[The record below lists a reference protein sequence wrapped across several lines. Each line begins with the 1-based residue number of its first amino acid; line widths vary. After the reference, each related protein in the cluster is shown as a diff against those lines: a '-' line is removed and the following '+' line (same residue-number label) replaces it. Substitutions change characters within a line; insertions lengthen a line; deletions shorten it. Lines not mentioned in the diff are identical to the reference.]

1 MNKVSIPNQTA
12 NPDSIKPL
20 KVEHSRSLW
29 SDSLYRL
36 SRNPG
41 SIIGVIILLALI
53 LMSISAALIT
63 HFNPIAITPRD
74 RLLPPSAVHL
84 MGTDNFGRDMFTRV
98 VFGGRISLS
107 VGIISVF
114 VALLFG
120 VPMGL
125 VSGYYGGKLDSVIMR
140 VVDVMLAFPGI
151 LLALVIIAILGPSIF
166 NVMIAVG
173 ISAIPTYARVT
184 RSSVLKTKQEM
195 FIDAAKLMG
204 CRNSRIILSHILPNI
219 LGPVVVISTLGIGG
233 AIISGS
239 ALSFL
244 GLGATAPTPEW
255 GLLLSEGRNYL
266 AQAWWITTFPGIAI
280 MITVLSIN
288 LIGDGLRDALDPK
301 MINR

>member
-1 MNKVSIPNQTA
+1 MNKVSIPEQTA
-12 NPDSIKPL
+12 NPSSIKPL
-20 KVEHSRSLW
+20 KVDRPRSLW
-29 SDSLYRL
+29 SDSVYRL

-41 SIIGVIILLALI
+41 SIIGGIILLALV
-53 LMSISAALIT
+53 LMSISAPLIT
-63 HFNPIAITPRD
+63 HFNPIAITPQD
-74 RLLPPSAVHL
+74 RLLPPSAVHW

-98 VFGGRISLS
+98 VYGGRISLS

-151 LLALVIIAILGPSIF
+151 LLALVIISILGPSIF

-204 CRNSRIILSHILPNI
+204 CSNSRIILSHILPNI

>member
-1 MNKVSIPNQTA
+1 MA
-12 NPDSIKPL
+12 
-20 KVEHSRSLW
+20 
-29 SDSLYRL
+29 
-36 SRNPG
+36 
-41 SIIGVIILLALI
+41 
-53 LMSISAALIT
+53 ISAPLIT
-63 HFNPIAITPRD
+63 HFNPIAITPED

-84 MGTDNFGRDMFTRV
+84 MGTDNFGRDTFTRV

-125 VSGYYGGKLDSVIMR
+125 ISGYYGGKLDSVIMR

-184 RSSVLKTKQEM
+184 RSSVLKTKEEM
-195 FIDAAKLMG
+195 FIYAAILMG
-204 CRNSRIILSHILPNI
+204 CKTRRIILSHILPNI

-255 GLLLSEGRNYL
+255 GLLLSDGRNYL
-266 AQAWWITTFPGIAI
+266 AQAWWITTFPGMAI

>member
-12 NPDSIKPL
+12 NPGSIKLL
-20 KVEHSRSLW
+20 KVERSRSLW

-63 HFNPIAITPRD
+63 HFNPIAITPQD
-74 RLLPPSAVHL
+74 RLLPPGAVHW

-98 VFGGRISLS
+98 VYGGRISLS

-140 VVDVMLAFPGI
+140 IVDVMLAFPGI

-204 CRNSRIILSHILPNI
+204 CSNSRIILSHILPNI

-266 AQAWWITTFPGIAI
+266 AQAWWITTFPGIVI

>member
-12 NPDSIKPL
+12 NPGSIKPL
-20 KVEHSRSLW
+20 NVERPRSLW

-53 LMSISAALIT
+53 LMSISAPLIT
-63 HFNPIAITPRD
+63 HFNPITITPKD
-74 RLLPPSAVHL
+74 RLLSPNAVHL

-204 CRNSRIILSHILPNI
+204 CRNGRIILSHILPNI

>member
-1 MNKVSIPNQTA
+1 MNNVSIPNKTA
-12 NPDSIKPL
+12 NPERVKPL
-20 KVEHSRSLW
+20 KLERSRSLW

-41 SIIGVIILLALI
+41 SIIGVIILLTLI
-53 LMSISAALIT
+53 LMAISAPLIT
-63 HFNPIAITPRD
+63 HFNPIAITPED

-84 MGTDNFGRDMFTRV
+84 MGTDNFGRDTFTRV

-125 VSGYYGGKLDSVIMR
+125 ISGYYGGKLDSVIMR

-184 RSSVLKTKQEM
+184 RSSVLKTKEEM
-195 FIDAAKLMG
+195 FIYAAILMG
-204 CRNSRIILSHILPNI
+204 CKTRRIILSHILPNI

-255 GLLLSEGRNYL
+255 GLLLSDGRNYL
-266 AQAWWITTFPGIAI
+266 AQAWWITTFPGMAI

>member
-1 MNKVSIPNQTA
+1 MNNVSIPNKTA
-12 NPDSIKPL
+12 NPERVKPL
-20 KVEHSRSLW
+20 KLERSRSLW

-53 LMSISAALIT
+53 LMAISAPLIT
-63 HFNPIAITPRD
+63 HFNPIAITPED

-84 MGTDNFGRDMFTRV
+84 MGTDNFGRDTFTRV

-125 VSGYYGGKLDSVIMR
+125 ISGYYGGKLDSVIMR

-184 RSSVLKTKQEM
+184 RSSVLKTKEEM
-195 FIDAAKLMG
+195 FIDAAILMG
-204 CRNSRIILSHILPNI
+204 CKTRRIILSHILPNI

-255 GLLLSEGRNYL
+255 GLLLSDGRNYL
-266 AQAWWITTFPGIAI
+266 AQAWWITTFPGMAI

-301 MINR
+301 MTNR

>member
-1 MNKVSIPNQTA
+1 MNNVSIPDMAA
-12 NPDSIKPL
+12 NSEGGKLL
-20 KVEHSRSLW
+20 KVERSRSLW
-29 SDSLYRL
+29 SDSLFRL

-41 SIIGVIILLALI
+41 SIAGVIILLILI
-53 LMSISAALIT
+53 LMSISAPIIT
-63 HFNPIAITPRD
+63 HYDPIAITPGD
-74 RLLPPSAVHL
+74 RLMPPSAVHL

-125 VSGYYGGKLDSVIMR
+125 ISGYYGGKLDSVIMR
-140 VVDVMLAFPGI
+140 LVDVMLAFPGI
-151 LLALVIIAILGPSIF
+151 LLALVIIAIMGPSIF

-173 ISAIPTYARVT
+173 ISAIPTFARVT
-184 RSSVLKTKQEM
+184 RASVLKTKEEM
-195 FIDAAKLMG
+195 FVEAAILMG
-204 CRNSRIILSHILPNI
+204 CRTRRILLSHILPNI

-244 GLGATAPTPEW
+244 GLGATPPTPEW
-255 GLLLSEGRNYL
+255 GLLLSDGRNYL
-266 AQAWWITTFPGIAI
+266 AQAWWITTFPGVAI
-280 MITVLSIN
+280 MIAVLSIN

-301 MINR
+301 MKNR

>member
-1 MNKVSIPNQTA
+1 MNNVSIPNKTA
-12 NPDSIKPL
+12 NPGRVKPL
-20 KVEHSRSLW
+20 KLERSRSLW

-41 SIIGVIILLALI
+41 SIIGVIILLTLI
-53 LMSISAALIT
+53 LMAISAPLIT
-63 HFNPIAITPRD
+63 HFNPIAITPED

-84 MGTDNFGRDMFTRV
+84 MGTDNFGRDTFTRV

-125 VSGYYGGKLDSVIMR
+125 ISGYYGGKLDSVIMR

-184 RSSVLKTKQEM
+184 RSSVLKTKEEM
-195 FIDAAKLMG
+195 FIYAAILMG
-204 CRNSRIILSHILPNI
+204 CKTRRIILSHILPNI

-255 GLLLSEGRNYL
+255 GLLLSDGRNYL
-266 AQAWWITTFPGIAI
+266 AQAWWITTFPGMAI